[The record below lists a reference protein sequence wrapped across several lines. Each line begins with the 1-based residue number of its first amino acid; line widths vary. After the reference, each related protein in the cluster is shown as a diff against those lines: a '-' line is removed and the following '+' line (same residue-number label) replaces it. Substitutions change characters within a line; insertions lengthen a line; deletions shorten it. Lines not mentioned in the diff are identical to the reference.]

1 MKFKIKHQVLKR
13 TDTHT
18 IVDLSQDYLTCR
30 FKFISD
36 EWEGLPKYVI
46 FTSHDGIN
54 NLIYLGTDME
64 KTVYVPNSLL
74 QGNKFRITVYG
85 FVGTYRITTTR
96 RTISIIPSGYTTDI
110 TPIDEDADEDF
121 FSRIS
126 EEIEEL
132 NTIVSTKAELIHQHN
147 ISDVSNLVGV
157 LDGKADTNHTH
168 NEYLTEHQS
177 LADYVKTNDSRLTD
191 AREPLNHTHTK
202 AEISDFNHT
211 HDYDDLTNKP
221 ELFDGS
227 YNSLTDKPE
236 LFTGSYDDLTDKP
249 TLFSGNY
256 EDLSNKPNLFSG
268 NYEDLSNKPS
278 LFSGNY
284 NDLSNKPSI
293 PSKISDLTDDSDFIE
308 KSETS
313 GLIKNDGSIDENSYA
328 LANHN
333 HSGVYADASHDH
345 TVSDITDFPTIPS
358 KVSDL
363 DNDSGFLTEHQS
375 LSDYIQKSQT
385 AGLVKNDGSIDTSNY
400 LTNHQSLKTINN
412 ESIVGTG
419 NITINAGTNVDIVT
433 NANGWNNNLSDS
445 KVPSEKLVKNSLDNK
460 VDKETGKGLF
470 SGNYNDLSNKP
481 TIPSK
486 TSDLTN
492 DSNFLTSHQDITGK
506 LDIAQTSY
514 KGKNVVVDSTTG
526 NITFENKP
534 TIPTDVSQ
542 LSDNNNTAFTP
553 KSHSHSE
560 YVNPTIADN
569 LTTNDATQVLSA
581 KQGKI
586 LNDLIG
592 QAITYINQ

>member
-1 MKFKIKHQVLKR
+1 
-13 TDTHT
+13 
-18 IVDLSQDYLTCR
+18 
-30 FKFISD
+30 
-36 EWEGLPKYVI
+36 
-46 FTSHDGIN
+46 
-54 NLIYLGTDME
+54 ME
-64 KTVYVPNSLL
+64 CTTYVPNEML
-74 QGNKFRITVYG
+74 QGNKFKITVYG
-85 FVGTYRITTTR
+85 FAGTNRITTTL
-96 RTISIIPSGYTTDI
+96 RTITILPSGYTTDI
-110 TPIDEDADEDF
+110 TPIGEDTDQDF
-121 FSRIS
+121 FSQITG
-126 EEIEEL
+126 EIEEISTL
-132 NTIVSTKAELIHQHN
+132 VSAKADLVHGHN
-147 ISDVSNLVGV
+147 ISDVTGLGTA
-157 LDGKADTNHTH
+157 LEGKAASNHTH
-168 NEYLTEHQS
+168 NQYLTEHQS
-177 LADYVKTNDSRLTD
+177 LSDYVKTNDSRLTD
-191 AREPLNHTHTK
+191 ARTPTSHNHTK
-202 AEISDFNHT
+202 SDITDFTHT
-211 HDYDDLTNKP
+211 HD
-221 ELFDGS
+221 
-227 YNSLTDKPE
+227 
-236 LFTGSYDDLTDKP
+236 
-249 TLFSGNY
+249 
-256 EDLSNKPNLFSG
+256 
-268 NYEDLSNKPS
+268 
-278 LFSGNY
+278 Y
-284 NDLSNKPSI
+284 NDLSNKPTI

-345 TVSDITDFPTIPS
+345 TVSDITDFPAIPS

-385 AGLVKNDGSIDTSNY
+385 AGLIKNDGTIDTSNY

-419 NITINAGTNVDIVT
+419 NITINPGSNVDIVT
-433 NANGWNNNLSDS
+433 NANGWNNTLSDS

-553 KSHSHSE
+553 KSHTHSE
-560 YVNPTIADN
+560 YTNPTIADN
-569 LTTNDATQVLSA
+569 LTTDSSSQVLSA
-581 KQGKI
+581 KQGKL
-586 LNDLIG
+586 LNEKIG
-592 QAITYINQ
+592 NIITIINGTGGS

>member
-1 MKFKIKHQVLKR
+1 MELKFKIKHQVLKR

-147 ISDVSNLVGV
+147 ISDVSNLGRV

-236 LFTGSYDDLTDKP
+236 LFTGSYD
-249 TLFSGNY
+249 
-256 EDLSNKPNLFSG
+256 
-268 NYEDLSNKPS
+268 
-278 LFSGNY
+278 
-284 NDLSNKPSI
+284 DLSNKPSI

-526 NITFENKP
+526 DITFENKP

-569 LTTNDATQVLSA
+569 LTTDSSSQVLSA
-581 KQGKI
+581 KQGKVLYDMI
-586 LNDLIG
+586 AGIEEDMNL
-592 QAITYINQ
+592 

>member
-1 MKFKIKHQVLKR
+1 MELKFKIKHQVLKR

-147 ISDVSNLVGV
+147 ISDVSNLGGV

-227 YNSLTDKPE
+227 YNSLTDKP
-236 LFTGSYDDLTDKP
+236 

-308 KSETS
+308 KSSTS
-313 GLIKNDGSIDENSYA
+313 GLIRNDGSIDESSYA

-333 HSGVYADASHDH
+333 HSGVYANATHNH
-345 TVSDITDFPTIPS
+345 NVSDITDFPEIPS
-358 KVSDL
+358 KTSDL
-363 DNDSGFLTEHQS
+363 ENDSGFITQHQS
-375 LSDYIQKSQT
+375 LADYIQKSQT
-385 AGLVKNDGSIDTSNY
+385 SGLIRNDGTVDTSAY
-400 LTNHQSLKTINN
+400 LTQHQSLKTINN
-412 ESIVGTG
+412 QSITGTG
-419 NITINAGTNVDIVT
+419 NIEISGGSDVTVDDSWI
-433 NANGWNNNLSDS
+433 SDS
-445 KVPSEKLVKNSLDNK
+445 TNPIESKLIKAALDGKASSTHNHTVANITDFPSLATVA
-460 VDKETGKGLF
+460 ETG
-470 SGNYNDLSNKP
+470 SYNDLINKP
-481 TIPSK
+481 SI
-486 TSDLTN
+486 
-492 DSNFLTSHQDITGK
+492 
-506 LDIAQTSY
+506 
-514 KGKNVVVDSTTG
+514 
-526 NITFENKP
+526 P
-534 TIPTDVSQ
+534 TIPTLIS
-542 LSDNNNTAFTP
+542 AFTNDAGYLTQHQ
-553 KSHSHSE
+553 SLSGYLQTSDI
-560 YVNPTIADN
+560 VDN
-569 LTTNDATQVLSA
+569 LNTNDATKPLSS
-581 KQGKI
+581 KQGKV

-592 QAITYINQ
+592 QAIAYINQ

>member
-1 MKFKIKHQVLKR
+1 MELKFKIKHQVLKR

-18 IVDLSQDYLTCR
+18 IADLSQDYLTCR

-147 ISDVSNLVGV
+147 ISDVSNLWGV

-256 EDLSNKPNLFSG
+256 EDLSNKP
-268 NYEDLSNKPS
+268 
-278 LFSGNY
+278 
-284 NDLSNKPSI
+284 
-293 PSKISDLTDDSDFIE
+293 
-308 KSETS
+308 
-313 GLIKNDGSIDENSYA
+313 
-328 LANHN
+328 
-333 HSGVYADASHDH
+333 
-345 TVSDITDFPTIPS
+345 
-358 KVSDL
+358 
-363 DNDSGFLTEHQS
+363 
-375 LSDYIQKSQT
+375 
-385 AGLVKNDGSIDTSNY
+385 
-400 LTNHQSLKTINN
+400 
-412 ESIVGTG
+412 
-419 NITINAGTNVDIVT
+419 
-433 NANGWNNNLSDS
+433 
-445 KVPSEKLVKNSLDNK
+445 
-460 VDKETGKGLF
+460 
-470 SGNYNDLSNKP
+470 

-526 NITFENKP
+526 DITFENKP

-569 LTTNDATQVLSA
+569 LTTDSSSQVLSA
-581 KQGKI
+581 KQGKVLYDMI
-586 LNDLIG
+586 AGIEEDMNL
-592 QAITYINQ
+592 

>member
-1 MKFKIKHQVLKR
+1 MELKFKIKHQVLKR
-13 TDTHT
+13 TDSHT
-18 IVDLSQDYLTCR
+18 IVDLSQDYLSCR
-30 FKFISD
+30 FKFISY

-46 FTSHDGIN
+46 FTNSSGTN

-64 KTVYVPNSLL
+64 CTTYVPNEML
-74 QGNKFRITVYG
+74 QGNKFKITVYG
-85 FVGTYRITTTR
+85 FAGTNRITTTL
-96 RTISIIPSGYTTDI
+96 RTITILPSGYTTDI
-110 TPIDEDADEDF
+110 TPIGEDTDQDF
-121 FSRIS
+121 FSQITG
-126 EEIEEL
+126 EIEEISTL
-132 NTIVSTKAELIHQHN
+132 VSAKADLVHGHN
-147 ISDVSNLVGV
+147 ISDVTGLGTA
-157 LDGKADTNHTH
+157 LEGKAASNHTH
-168 NEYLTEHQS
+168 NQYLTEHQS
-177 LADYVKTNDSRLTD
+177 LSDYVKTNDSRLSD
-191 AREPLNHTHTK
+191 ARDPLSHTHTK
-202 AEISDFNHT
+202 SEVTDFNHT
-211 HDYDDLTNKP
+211 HDYDDLTGKP

-227 YNSLTDKPE
+227 YDS
-236 LFTGSYDDLTDKP
+236 LTDKP
-249 TLFSGNY
+249 TLFSGAYN
-256 EDLSNKPNLFSG
+256 DLTG
-268 NYEDLSNKPS
+268 KPS

-333 HSGVYADASHDH
+333 HSGVYADASHNH
-345 TVSDITDFPTIPS
+345 TVANITDFPAIPS

-385 AGLVKNDGSIDTSNY
+385 AGLIKNDGSIDTSNY

-419 NITINAGTNVDIVT
+419 NITINPGSNVDIVT
-433 NANGWNNNLSDS
+433 NANGWNNTLSDS

-460 VDKETGKGLF
+460 VDKQTGKGLF

-486 TSDLTN
+486 ISDLTN

-514 KGKNVVVDSTTG
+514 KGKNVVVDSSTG

-560 YVNPTIADN
+560 YVNPPIADN
-569 LTTNDATQVLSA
+569 LTTDSSSQVLSA
-581 KQGKI
+581 KQGKL
-586 LNDLIG
+586 LNDKIG
-592 QAITYINQ
+592 NIIQIINGTGGS